1 MVMKAKPKFAI
12 IAKLE
17 GKDPSATP
25 CGPIRGGEG
34 VFNFHTFRFL
44 SQPLPCLK
52 LRCPEPLPEPL
63 PLPPP

>member
-34 VFNFHTFRFL
+34 VFLARPKKFANHC
-44 SQPLPCLK
+44 S
-52 LRCPEPLPEPL
+52 
-63 PLPPP
+63 